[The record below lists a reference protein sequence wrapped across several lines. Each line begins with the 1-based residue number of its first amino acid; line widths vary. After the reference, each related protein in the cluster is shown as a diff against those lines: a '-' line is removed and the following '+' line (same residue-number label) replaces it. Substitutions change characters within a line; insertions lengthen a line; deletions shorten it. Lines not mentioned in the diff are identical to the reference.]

1 MNAINV
7 KREELISKLNTNRD
21 LHRKIF
27 LEAQEGYRAQ
37 CIAELDKML
46 EEARDGKR
54 IRRAIALIEPIDQTK
69 EYDSALEML
78 KMSVDEV
85 INLEEHDFR
94 CYVLDQW
101 AWKGQSSSSNIR
113 YSTTLAGIGE

>member
-1 MNAINV
+1 MKSINI
-7 KREELISKLNTNRD
+7 KREELINKLTANRD

-27 LEAQEGYRAQ
+27 LEAQEGYRSQ
-37 CIAELDKML
+37 CITELDKML

-54 IRRAIALIEPIDQTK
+54 IRRAIALIEPTDQTK

-85 INLEEHDFR
+85 ISLEEHDFR

-101 AWKGQSSSSNIR
+101 AWKGQWSVSNE
-113 YSTTLAGIGE
+113 SGMM